1 MSATAFRSR
10 PAKHVQAGDRELIVS
25 VRESDRAQAMR
36 IIVGPRRP
44 IEVIVPSGT
53 PDTAVETF
61 LASKCDWIARKVAA
75 AEEIVRRPRMLG
87 LEGKVWLQGEPL
99 RTEHVAGKAPRAEL
113 RDGVLRVTGKH
124 SEAADAIERWYRR
137 EARRR
142 ISSVAEREAARLG
155 LRFNSL
161 AIRDQKTRWGS
172 CSRRGNLS
180 FSWRLLLCPSEVL
193 DYVAVHELLHLR
205 KPNHSKAF
213 WQMLESA
220 HPGWQDQ
227 ARWLREH
234 GQELHEYA
242 LDSAALAGDPV
253 ERWDRSARAIN
264 LRSPA
269 TPESNPCPQSG
280 SRPAPR

>member
-10 PAKHVQAGDRELIVS
+10 PPKHVQAGDRELTVS
-25 VRESDRAQAMR
+25 VRESDRAQTMR

-61 LASKCDWIARKVAA
+61 LASKGGWIVRKVAA
-75 AEEIVRRPRMLG
+75 AEEIARRPRLLG
-87 LEGKVWLQGEPL
+87 LEGKLWLQGEPL
-99 RTEHVAGKAPRAEL
+99 RIELVAGKTPRAEL
-113 RDGVLRVTGKH
+113 RDGVLRVSGED
-124 SEAADAIERWYRR
+124 SDAIDAIERWYRR

-142 ISSVAEREAARLG
+142 IGSVVDLEASRLG
-155 LRFNSL
+155 LCFNSV

-180 FSWRLLLCPSEVL
+180 FSWRLVLCPPEVL

-205 KPNHSKAF
+205 TPNHSKAF

-220 HPGWQDQ
+220 RPGWQDQ

-234 GQELHEYA
+234 GQELHEYMA
-242 LDSAALAGDPV
+242 GPTVLA
-253 ERWDRSARAIN
+253 
-264 LRSPA
+264 
-269 TPESNPCPQSG
+269 
-280 SRPAPR
+280 

>member
-10 PAKHVQAGDRELIVS
+10 PAQHVQAGDREITVS
-25 VRESDRAQAMR
+25 VRESDRAQTMR

-44 IEVIVPSGT
+44 IEIIVPSGT
-53 PDTAVETF
+53 SDTAVETF
-61 LASKCDWIARKVAA
+61 LASKCRWIARKVAA
-75 AEEIVRRPRMLG
+75 AEQIAGRPRMLG

-99 RTEHVAGKAPRAEL
+99 RTEHVGGTAPRAEL
-113 RDGVLRVTGKH
+113 CDGALCISGKR

-142 ISSVAEREAARLG
+142 ISTVVEREAARLG

-172 CSRRGNLS
+172 CSSRGNLS
-180 FSWRLLLCPSEVL
+180 FSWRLVLCPSEVL

-213 WQMLESA
+213 WLMLESA

-234 GQELHEYA
+234 GQELHEYTH
-242 LDSAALAGDPV
+242 DPSALA
-253 ERWDRSARAIN
+253 
-264 LRSPA
+264 
-269 TPESNPCPQSG
+269 
-280 SRPAPR
+280 